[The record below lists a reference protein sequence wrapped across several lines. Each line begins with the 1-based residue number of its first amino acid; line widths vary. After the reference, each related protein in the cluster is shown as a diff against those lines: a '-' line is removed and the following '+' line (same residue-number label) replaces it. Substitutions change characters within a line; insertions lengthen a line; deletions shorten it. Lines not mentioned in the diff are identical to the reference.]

1 MNIGKNIKYLR
12 QQQGLTQEQ
21 VAEHLGVTYQAV
33 SKWENDTNT
42 PDIALLPEI
51 ASLFGVLIDA
61 LFADEIVG
69 GGSIPELIPF
79 VKDDDV
85 IRIVQM
91 RGTKVLAVS
100 PRPSANEPPIEIAF
114 PRNCNNSTQYFKVE
128 VYGSVVSDGSINGD
142 VICHQGLQCA
152 DINGDVICKQ
162 GGITCKTLNGDCA
175 TLGIA
180 CMTLNGSVKADKDV
194 KAATITGDVCCRE
207 ISECREIHAQKIEC
221 AGNIRCDRIDYT
233 K

>member
-12 QQQGLTQEQ
+12 QQQNLTQEQ

-114 PRNCNNSTQYFKVE
+114 PRDCNNSTQYFDVE
-128 VYGSVVSDGSINGD
+128 IYGNVVCDGSINGD
-142 VICHQGLQCA
+142 VICHQDIQCA
-152 DINGDVICKQ
+152 NINGDVTCKQ
-162 GGITCKTLNGDCA
+162 GSISCNTLNGDLA
-175 TLGIA
+175 TLDIA
-180 CMTLNGSVKADKDV
+180 CTTINGDV
-194 KAATITGDVCCRE
+194 ACKEIRSCQTIHAHSIRCTGD
-207 ISECREIHAQKIEC
+207 IH
-221 AGNIRCDRIDYT
+221 CDRIEYT